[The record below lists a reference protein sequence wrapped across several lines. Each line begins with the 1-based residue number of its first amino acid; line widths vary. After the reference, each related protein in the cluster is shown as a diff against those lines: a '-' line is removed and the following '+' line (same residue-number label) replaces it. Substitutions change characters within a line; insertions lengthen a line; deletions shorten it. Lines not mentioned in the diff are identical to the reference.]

1 MSKIVRTP
9 TRAEGGITPEEK
21 AQMDKITAKWIKNA
35 FRTEPINKDKITKAI
50 KDLYKVSDLKEPRVV
65 IVPSPFVMA
74 LSYGLASGIWQLRG
88 TNKLVNNA
96 TRGATD
102 WATRDATMVATDVAT
117 RGATV
122 DATHEATHRAT
133 AKLVNDATVDAIH
146 GATDVVIHGDAYTA
160 TNKLVEDATRGATM
174 DATRGATRDATMVA
188 TRGATVDATYTATH
202 RATMDATNK
211 LVNNATR
218 GATDVATRG
227 AMWLHDLALHFG
239 GNEEDAKVLIG
250 NISKWNNA
258 YQGGNM
264 WSYFGAYAEA
274 MRDVIG
280 LTGLDCWDKYR
291 PWEDAMK
298 EGGFRVMHEKFCI
311 VSDFPKTL
319 LVDEQNRPHC
329 DSGPSHE
336 WRDGFKIYHLHGVRF
351 DEEMHKKLTSGDFT
365 LEELATN
372 TNMTADQRAEA
383 LFWLPPEKLLKQV
396 KAELIHTGIKGTKLY
411 HVPEILDAKDQ
422 YCMLMEH
429 PTIKGRFFIE
439 WVDPEVGKLKD
450 ADLAQCYAW
459 QDEDGDPIPLED
471 YLLAIEA

>member
-9 TRAEGGITPEEK
+9 TRAEGGITEDEK
-21 AQMDKITAKWIKNA
+21 KQMDLITQKWIKNA

-50 KDLYKVSDLKEPRVV
+50 KDLYKVSGLKEPRVV
-65 IVPSPFVMA
+65 VAPSPYVMA
-74 LSYGLASGIWQLRG
+74 LAYGLASGIWQLRG
-88 TNKLVNNA
+88 VNKLVNGATHDATYDA
-96 TRGATD
+96 TRAATYVATDGATD
-102 WATRDATMVATDVAT
+102 
-117 RGATV
+117 
-122 DATHEATHRAT
+122 DATH
-133 AKLVNDATVDAIH
+133 DAT
-146 GATDVVIHGDAYTA
+146 Y
-160 TNKLVEDATRGATM
+160 
-174 DATRGATRDATMVA
+174 GATRTMS
-188 TRGATVDATYTATH
+188 
-202 RATMDATNK
+202 
-211 LVNNATR
+211 
-218 GATDVATRG
+218 
-227 AMWLHDLALHFG
+227 WLHDLALHFG
-239 GNEEDAKVLIG
+239 GNEENAKVLIG
-250 NISKWNNA
+250 NISRWYST

-280 LTGLDCWDKYR
+280 LTGLDCWDKYQ

-298 EGGFRVMHEKFCI
+298 EGGFRVMHEEFCI

-319 LVDEQNRPHC
+319 LVDEQNRSHC

-336 WRDGFKIYHLHGVRF
+336 WRDGFKIYHLHGVKF
-351 DEEMHKKLTSGDFT
+351 DEEMHRKLTSGDFT

-471 YLLAIEA
+471 YLNAIEA